1 VSAMAPVEVAPC
13 RTKLITFELAG
24 STPMMGA
31 AAMPTMLEVPAMS
44 PNDGAVASRR
54 ELKGRISAAC
64 LAPFGLK
71 SIH

>member
-1 VSAMAPVEVAPC
+1 
-13 RTKLITFELAG
+13 
-24 STPMMGA
+24 
-31 AAMPTMLEVPAMS
+31 MPTMLEVPAMS